1 MVSGGKTEPRI
12 AVVLGRVSTED
23 IDRVIETIEALD
35 PAVSGEQCEIVIADR
50 LQDRLTDRIRRG
62 YPRVKLIDC
71 PAKMALP
78 EMRTLAF
85 EASTAPIVAVT
96 EDHCVPT
103 SGWAKTI
110 AAAFE
115 ESGPELVAVGGSVV
129 NGVTDTGLD
138 WATYLCEYSF
148 FSPPVAQGESGVL
161 PGMNVAYRRSALEK
175 LPRELLTSGFWETT
189 VHPVLLQE
197 GGRFLSLNELVMLH
211 KKRFSWGLFASQ
223 RFIYSRYFGGL
234 RYRDAALP
242 VRLVASAATLALPPL
257 LLARA
262 IKAARAKSLG
272 RQMWRASPYLVP
284 LYVIWAVGE
293 SVGALRGPGKAL
305 AMIE

>member
-1 MVSGGKTEPRI
+1 MVSGRKKKASL

-23 IDRVIETIEALD
+23 TDRVIETIEALD
-35 PAVSGEQCEIVIADR
+35 PAVSGVRCEIVIADR
-50 LQDRLTDRIRRG
+50 LHDFLTDRIRRD
-62 YPRVKLIDC
+62 YTHVCLVDC
-71 PAKMALP
+71 PSEMTLP

-103 SGWAKTI
+103 PGWAKTI
-110 AAAFE
+110 VTAFDE
-115 ESGPELVAVGGSVV
+115 GGPELAAVGGSVV
-129 NGVTDTGLD
+129 NGITDTGLD

-148 FSPPVAQGESGVL
+148 FSPPVAQGASAVL
-161 PGMNVAYRRSALEK
+161 PGMNVAYRRSALEA
-175 LPRELLTSGFWETT
+175 LPRDLLTSGFWETT
-189 VHPVLLQE
+189 AHPRLLQN

-223 RFIYSRYFGGL
+223 RFIYSRYFAGL
-234 RYRDAALP
+234 RFGKAALP
-242 VRLVASAATLALPPL
+242 KRLVASAASLALPPL
-257 LLARA
+257 LLIRA
-262 IKAARAKSLG
+262 IKAARNKGLG
-272 RQMWRASPYLVP
+272 REMLRASPYLLP
-284 LYVIWAVGE
+284 LYIIWAVGE